1 MLKWAIVAHLGSTY
15 TGPIS
20 GPVFNEHWMN
30 ERCGLKWRA
39 TVCSDCPSEWF
50 DCPAP
55 QLQILV
61 KETRSIWGNFLVLS
75 FLSCFYLI
83 PLVKIQSSDSGRTTF
98 FYQWGFNAGCR
109 IWGRNGHPAGLTWV
123 ELHEG
128 GDSIPGLEGRNTG
141 TCGEENC
148 SANTVRVGYDF
159 LIEKQ

>member
-1 MLKWAIVAHLGSTY
+1 MLKWAIIAHLGSTY

-30 ERCGLKWRA
+30 ERCGGLLSALIVLLSHLIALPHNYKYLWRRQGLFGGI
-39 TVCSDCPSEWF
+39 CWF
-50 DCPAP
+50 YP
-55 QLQILV
+55 
-61 KETRSIWGNFLVLS
+61 

-109 IWGRNGHPAGLTWV
+109 IWGRNGYPAGLAWV